1 MLFVTFDTI
10 DAFDILVILII
21 SNFQTFKIIKYWT
34 ELRGGRCMSALLT
47 NARTC
52 LYDSNLRVLSY

>member
-1 MLFVTFDTI
+1 MLFVTFETI

-34 ELRGGRCMSALLT
+34 ELRGGRCISALLT
-47 NARTC
+47 NALTC
-52 LYDSNLRVLSY
+52 LYDSNL